1 VASAPFPLAR
11 TEFDAVGLRRPLRTI
26 HFHQPK
32 RLVFGSGCLADCI
45 AYLAQLRPRHLHILV
60 SHAVLPAASRVHAEL
75 SARGV
80 AVSLDTRRG
89 AGEPTIADFY
99 QSLDQARQQNADCI
113 LGIGGGSVLDL
124 AKLIAAFLGASQT
137 VEETFGSG
145 LLRSRSC
152 SLVCMPAT
160 AGTGSEVSPNAILLD
175 ESEKVK
181 KDVVSAYLVPD
192 ATFVDPELTCS
203 MAAALTAATGL
214 DALTHCVEAYTN
226 RFAHPLV
233 DLYAVEGIRLV
244 GRFLL
249 RAVRQPDDRAAREA
263 MSLASLYGGLCLGP
277 VNTAAAHALAYPLA
291 GEYHLAHGLSV
302 ALLLPHVLRFNAAA
316 SPERH
321 AAVAEAL
328 GVHPYS
334 DPLATAEAGAVR
346 ILELMRDAGLATSL
360 RDHGVDPKA
369 IPAMAAA
376 AMGVTRLLNNNPRPL
391 TDGDCV
397 QIYSNAL
404 NDVIC

>member
-1 VASAPFPLAR
+1 VASAPVSFAR
-11 TEFDAVGLRRPLRTI
+11 TGFDRDNPRSPLRTI
-26 HFHQPK
+26 SLHQPK

-45 AYLAQLRPRHLHILV
+45 AYLADLRPRHLHILV
-60 SHAVLPAASRVHAEL
+60 SHALLPAASRVHAEL
-75 SARGV
+75 SAHGI
-80 AVSLDTRRG
+80 AVSSDTRRG

-99 QSLDQARQQNADCI
+99 QSLDQAREQNADCI

-124 AKLIAAFLGASQT
+124 AKLIAAFQAASQT
-137 VEETFGSG
+137 VEETFGIG
-145 LLRSRSC
+145 LLRGRSC

-175 ESEKVK
+175 EGEKVK
-181 KDVVSAYLVPD
+181 KGVVSPYLVPD
-192 ATFVDPELTCS
+192 ATFVDPELASS
-203 MAAALTAATGL
+203 MPAALTAATGL

-233 DLYAVEGIRLV
+233 DLYALEGIRLV
-244 GRFLL
+244 GRFLPH
-249 RAVRQPDDRAAREA
+249 AVRQPNDLESREA

-328 GVHPYS
+328 GVHPHP
-334 DPLATAEAGAVR
+334 DPLATAEAGTVR
-346 ILELMRDAGLATSL
+346 VMELMRDAGLTTGL
-360 RDHGVDPKA
+360 RNYGIDSKA
-369 IPAMAAA
+369 IPAMAAS
-376 AMGVTRLLNNNPRPL
+376 AMRVTRLLNNNPRPL
-391 TDGDCV
+391 TEDDCV

-404 NDVIC
+404 NDGIC